1 MKRNIQQT
9 QLTWLALAAVLLLTA
24 LPTQAMRY
32 LTPMQAQK
40 LCFPEADKFEWQQR
54 KFTAA
59 EAAQIQKASGVP
71 LKLPGAWYAIAMK
84 DGQVIGA
91 VIIDRVKGKHE
102 AIDFAVALDAVG
114 KVRCIEILE
123 YRESIG
129 DEVRR
134 AGWRNQFQA
143 KDNRSKLKLND
154 DIANIA
160 GATISCRNVT
170 EGVRRVCHTWQLV
183 LRPALVSAKRL
194 PKLAAR

>member
-1 MKRNIQQT
+1 MQMKRTASI
-9 QLTWLALAAVLLLTA
+9 TWLALAAVLLLCA
-24 LPTQAMRY
+24 LPAQAMRY

-54 KFTAA
+54 KFTAS
-59 EAAQIQKASGVP
+59 EAAQIRKASGVA
-71 LKLPGAWYAIAMK
+71 LKLPGAWYTLAMK
-84 DGQVIGA
+84 DGKVIG
-91 VIIDRVKGKHE
+91 VMIVDCVKGKHE
-102 AIDFAVALDAVG
+102 AIDFAVALDAAG

-134 AGWRNQFQA
+134 AGWRKQFHG
-143 KDNRSKLKLND
+143 KNTRSKLKLND
-154 DIANIA
+154 DIAKIA

>member
-1 MKRNIQQT
+1 MTRNT
-9 QLTWLALAAVLLLTA
+9 HLTWLALAVMLLSP
-24 LPTQAMRY
+24 LPAQAMRY

-54 KFTAA
+54 KFTAG
-59 EAAQIQKASGVP
+59 EAAQIQKASGVA
-71 LKLPGAWYAIAMK
+71 LKLPGAWYALAMK
-84 DGQVIGA
+84 DGQVIG
-91 VIIDRVKGKHE
+91 VMIVDCVKGKHE
-102 AIDFAVALDAVG
+102 AIDFVVALDPAG

-134 AGWRNQFQA
+134 AGWRKQFQA
-143 KDNRSKLKLND
+143 KDSRSKLKLND

-194 PKLAAR
+194 PKLASR